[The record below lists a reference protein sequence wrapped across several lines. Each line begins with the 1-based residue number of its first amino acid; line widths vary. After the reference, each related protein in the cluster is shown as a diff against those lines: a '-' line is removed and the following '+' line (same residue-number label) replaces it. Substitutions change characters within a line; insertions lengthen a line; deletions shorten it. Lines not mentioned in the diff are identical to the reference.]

1 MEAAEG
7 EVYRLRRVGK
17 AASRPDV
24 QDVFRLAST
33 PQTLQIGRN
42 PAQCDVFIDSQ
53 SHPALIS
60 RRHAEIHVQ
69 QDGQGNVAY
78 HITDRSVNGTY
89 VNDIRL
95 KPQTPHRLQEGDTVT
110 FGHLKAGTVQPGQLA
125 VQAGSEF
132 KFRFEKCV
140 RPGDVDTR
148 TDSETP
154 TLSHLTAPGDAGR
167 GNGRQLFPSVP
178 SPDVLQDISNWV
190 QKSKLVNTDAEKGGQ
205 KTGTASSS
213 STGHSQL
220 SVPDDSDS
228 EIFSIAATLQIPSD
242 SDSDSDI
249 FSHTDLKTPT
259 SQDKSLLA
267 KDSNSESPG
276 AVSMAT
282 TVSMATGTA
291 RLSKSPIVTAGGVS
305 GLKSSSSTVSNNKRK
320 RKPNAG
326 KPGVPAKR
334 GRRVKS
340 DRSGEEDW
348 VICDSFDCSRPEGD
362 MISWLTSSSSR
373 RGRWS
378 QVSSSLLKSTN
389 SNTME
394 SQTTNNNVADDFL
407 SYHRSLGN
415 HVLTTYVGGAGWL
428 VDDISVSEK
437 KFPPKT
443 VLMKT
448 SKCTELGSIVLE
460 PLDNPNLNTTFRAKR
475 TFKFTEPPA
484 SDVLDQVQTSRA
496 DHEVEKYDIVTMVM
510 KVEGGGGV
518 GVHHVGE
525 VGVTYCKVKRSTV
538 KVTCRGLREIAV
550 DFQTL
555 ANNLASLSLRE
566 KLRNDDDS
574 FLVMTH
580 VLAAKELS
588 WEKVKGE
595 EERVRYGGKLKLL
608 IGACL
613 GDVSCDVCRE
623 KETPEKHLHA
633 VRDAILAFKLAKV
646 NVTDKVTIARDG
658 VLKDGE
664 FEGNYTLARGEVD
677 RAGQYALRVTY
688 RQDEP
693 PRLSRDSL
701 VFRLLGAGGTR
712 EDITVREEDLLT
724 SGTYQTRFYR
734 DSTGLFPL
742 SGVRV
747 WKKRPR
753 TLMEWIR
760 VKFTGTKDRSRL
772 RLVKLT

>member
-1 MEAAEG
+1 M
-7 EVYRLRRVGK
+7 L
-17 AASRPDV
+17 
-24 QDVFRLAST
+24 
-33 PQTLQIGRN
+33 
-42 PAQCDVFIDSQ
+42 
-53 SHPALIS
+53 
-60 RRHAEIHVQ
+60 
-69 QDGQGNVAY
+69 
-78 HITDRSVNGTY
+78 RSV
-89 VNDIRL
+89 
-95 KPQTPHRLQEGDTVT
+95 
-110 FGHLKAGTVQPGQLA
+110 
-125 VQAGSEF
+125 QAF
-132 KFRFEKCV
+132 
-140 RPGDVDTR
+140 
-148 TDSETP
+148 
-154 TLSHLTAPGDAGR
+154 
-167 GNGRQLFPSVP
+167 
-178 SPDVLQDISNWV
+178 
-190 QKSKLVNTDAEKGGQ
+190 GGQ
-205 KTGTASSS
+205 
-213 STGHSQL
+213 
-220 SVPDDSDS
+220 
-228 EIFSIAATLQIPSD
+228 
-242 SDSDSDI
+242 
-249 FSHTDLKTPT
+249 
-259 SQDKSLLA
+259 
-267 KDSNSESPG
+267 
-276 AVSMAT
+276 
-282 TVSMATGTA
+282 
-291 RLSKSPIVTAGGVS
+291 
-305 GLKSSSSTVSNNKRK
+305 
-320 RKPNAG
+320 
-326 KPGVPAKR
+326 
-334 GRRVKS
+334 
-340 DRSGEEDW
+340 
-348 VICDSFDCSRPEGD
+348 
-362 MISWLTSSSSR
+362 
-373 RGRWS
+373 
-378 QVSSSLLKSTN
+378 N

-742 SGVRV
+742 RGVRV
-747 WKKRPR
+747 WKKRPK

-760 VKFTGTKDRSRL
+760 VKFAGTKDRSRL
-772 RLVKLT
+772 KLVKVTVTGVQHDVTQVCRCGETEVARGNWAWFGCYGQGNGEGTLVFWSEGFTVSVQYTPEDGPTTTTAVTVQPDSPLAALMAALARETHVPCARQAILHNDGRKLKDPDACLKDLGIVEGTHLVLKKTKRQQITDSTDSPDGASQEETDSGEEAAILDMDRATLVTEVLEEIKVSSRS